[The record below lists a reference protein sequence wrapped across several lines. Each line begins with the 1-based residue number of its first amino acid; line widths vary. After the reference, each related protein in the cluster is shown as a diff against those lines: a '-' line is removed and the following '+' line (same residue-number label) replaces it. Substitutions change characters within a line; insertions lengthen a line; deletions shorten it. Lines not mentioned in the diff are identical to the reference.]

1 MPAIL
6 SRLRWCI
13 LWALV
18 PLLAGCA
25 DDRPYL
31 EIGGGGFIFNYRNA
45 EAHYGI
51 VVYPRKNPPA
61 GAEIEATFDNP
72 AGDEPIVLRRE
83 ARGGG
88 RIDFQTPPVTG
99 VKKDTPYHVVVVLT
113 GPDGA
118 ELQRLEREF
127 VSELDQTILPERPL
141 VIGPG
146 YQQNVDEST
155 TPFPPSLYVQ
165 PEGEAPR

>member
-1 MPAIL
+1 MPELSPRLFWCLIL
-6 SRLRWCI
+6 
-13 LWALV
+13 ALI
-18 PLLAGCA
+18 PLLGACA

-45 EAHYGI
+45 QAHYGI
-51 VVYPRKNPPA
+51 ILYPRKNPPA
-61 GAEIEATFDNP
+61 GAVIEATFDNP
-72 AGDEPIVLRRE
+72 AGGGPIVLRRE

-99 VKKDTPYHVVVVLT
+99 VKKDTPYHVLVVLRAA
-113 GPDGA
+113 DGA
-118 ELQRLEREF
+118 ELQRLERDF

-141 VIGPG
+141 AIGPG
-146 YQQNVDEST
+146 YQQNIDESA

-165 PEGEAPR
+165 PEEGAPR